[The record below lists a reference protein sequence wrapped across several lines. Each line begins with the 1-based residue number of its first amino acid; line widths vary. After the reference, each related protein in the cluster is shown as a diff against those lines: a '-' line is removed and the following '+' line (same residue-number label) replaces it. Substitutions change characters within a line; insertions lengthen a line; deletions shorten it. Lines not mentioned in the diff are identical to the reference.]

1 MRLFRRSPDPLLL
14 AKRHITGSFRVSA
27 AALPGLHIGIVDGVA
42 CQESYGET
50 FDSCSA
56 YTIATELLDGLDG
69 VWPLL
74 EIESFCPLAKYYA
87 VFTLCSSFSFI
98 AR

>member
-27 AALPGLHIGIVDGVA
+27 YALPDLHSWRVDGVA

-50 FDSCSA
+50 FDSFRA
-56 YTIATELLDGLDG
+56 YTKATELLDGLDG
-69 VWPLL
+69 VWLLL
-74 EIESFCPLAKYYA
+74 EIESCLMFLIFVY
-87 VFTLCSSFSFI
+87 
-98 AR
+98 R